1 MHPRPLLP
9 SPPCWSS
16 QLCNSDEP
24 AGRSCPATMAKAC
37 LAAADQGQISVDSQL
52 PDGLRFPPQARAIAA
67 LIAIH
72 PSGWCQSLPRSWS
85 HSPPLLRGRSE
96 GGRSGPGG
104 HRQLVLVWS
113 GRPRQLSVAATICR
127 CFLNAEIMRYGS
139 RNDKCA
145 RRLPRFNPQL
155 LRWALRE
162 NSCPRPWQ
170 NVSARQQR

>member
-1 MHPRPLLP
+1 MAAAPAARLPNNKFPPIARNAIGAPRVHAQPFVARPETRCPRMHPRPLLP

-104 HRQLVLVWS
+104 HR
-113 GRPRQLSVAATICR
+113 
-127 CFLNAEIMRYGS
+127 
-139 RNDKCA
+139 
-145 RRLPRFNPQL
+145 
-155 LRWALRE
+155 
-162 NSCPRPWQ
+162 
-170 NVSARQQR
+170 SARAGMERTPPAAFGGCYDL